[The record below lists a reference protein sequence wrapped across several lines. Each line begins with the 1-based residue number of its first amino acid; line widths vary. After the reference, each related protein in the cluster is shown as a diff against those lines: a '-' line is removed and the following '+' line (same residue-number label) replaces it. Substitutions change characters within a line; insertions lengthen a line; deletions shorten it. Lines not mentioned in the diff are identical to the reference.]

1 MKFATDMNAWVRGLF
16 ETRSGVVIAVAVF
29 LLAAL
34 VWGAGPF
41 LGLDVI
47 ERLGLIL
54 LIVLGYTVVL
64 LVGRFREEKRAAKLE
79 QSLQRQ
85 ALEHIV
91 RTHPDRQGQIEGIR
105 VQFEK
110 AIAALKQSKLAGA
123 GNVLYALPWYLLIG
137 PPAAGKSTAL
147 LNSGL
152 QFPVLGDSGK
162 GVRGVGGTRNCDWW
176 FTNESVFLDTAGRY
190 MTEDDDHDE
199 WLGFLD
205 LLQQYRTR
213 HPING
218 VLILVSL
225 PDLIEAKDEDLEWH
239 AGRIRTRLDEVTHH
253 LGLVPPVYLVFTKC
267 DLLYGFVEFFEPLQR
282 SERDLPWGCT
292 FPIKPQ
298 AKPAHKLFDEEFQ
311 ILIDRLY
318 ARRNAT
324 LPSAGGSEKARSIY
338 CFPMQTA
345 WAKANVSRFV
355 ELLFQP
361 SAYQDNPIF
370 RGFYL
375 TSATQEGIPFDKVV
389 RDVSLRAGLPEPAA
403 EPFPASPQKKSYFV
417 KNLFTDVVFP
427 DQSLAGPSAARRQ
440 KRRLMAFGVA
450 GGAVVVSGLVMA
462 LSVYSFL
469 NNRTVHDAL
478 SETARRTLNET
489 SISSDVRQ
497 NALALDPFR
506 AQLDEL
512 LVHEEQGPPFRLR
525 AGLYQ
530 GSRLSDPSKAL
541 YIGLF
546 NRLYLKEAKQWIEGQ
561 LWNFANT
568 QEGTSKDRDEDYH
581 YSLLKSYLMLA
592 DLTHLDRPF
601 LSQWLQKAWT
611 EQLSLRYGPDGIT
624 PEQLTALTREIDLYT
639 RCLASDGQPII
650 RKDSVMVMR
659 TQAILQ
665 RKAPDARLY
674 ARVRR
679 EAARRLE
686 PLTLDDMMQGTKQD
700 VLAGTYKI
708 PRLFTRD
715 AWSREYDDLEK
726 QVVDEAG
733 REVWIVPLPADLPR
747 EQLEGQIKR
756 RYFEDYTKAW
766 LKFFESIQVQLGAT
780 TEEKARRIQT
790 LTHKDSSPLVA
801 MLASADENTQLLSSL
816 DIAREKL
823 GNRAGGIIPG
833 GQQNPVAVHF
843 GAFHKF
849 VKESG
854 KETQEPPL
862 QQYLMELEKFR
873 TILADMG
880 DRQAD
885 GQFGGPISDQLK
897 RVAILVKDLDREIQS
912 VLMRPFAS
920 GQEDEVQ
927 RLTLEWKAK
936 IYDPYGPIFAAQYP
950 FRKTTSQGEDMAT
963 TKLAEFFNLQ
973 GVLWMFYQEKL
984 KHVVKEEGGNWKP
997 QCPSNACMPVSPAFT
1012 EMLKSAKQITDA
1024 LFSQGGMEPKVVFR
1038 VKPHP
1043 ADAKASHQM
1052 VPHITLIVDGGHM
1065 EFHNGPEIWS
1075 SLQWPD
1081 APESKGEA
1089 QLQIQVGPDGKQA
1102 KVYSKQYLGR
1112 WALFRLLDDAHV
1124 VRLKPSEYRMTWK
1137 FDVEGGP
1144 PIDVHIDFQATSAK
1158 DPFSPG
1164 FFMNFRLPAGLGRSP
1179 A

>member
-1 MKFATDMNAWVRGLF
+1 MKGTAAMNVWIRELF
-16 ETRSGVVIAVAVF
+16 ETRSGIVIAGAVF
-29 LLAAL
+29 LLAL
-34 VWGAGPF
+34 VVWETGPF
-41 LGLDVI
+41 LGLDAT
-47 ERLGLIL
+47 ERLGLTL
-54 LIVLGYTVVL
+54 LIVAGYLIFL
-64 LVGRFREEKRAAKLE
+64 LAGRFRREKHAATLE

-91 RTHPDRQGQIEGIR
+91 RTHPDRQTQIEGIR
-105 VQFEK
+105 IQFEK
-110 AIAALKQSKLAGA
+110 AIAALKQSKLAGT
-123 GNVLYALPWYLLIG
+123 GNVLYALPWYLLVG

-152 QFPVLGDSGK
+152 QFPVLGESGK

-190 MTEDDDHDE
+190 MTEDEDHDE

-205 LLQQYRTR
+205 LLRQYRTR

-253 LGLVPPVYLVFTKC
+253 LGLVAPVYLVFTKC
-267 DLLYGFVEFFEPLQR
+267 DLLCGFVEFFEPLQR

-292 FPIKPQ
+292 FPIGPP

-324 LPSAGGSEKARSIY
+324 LPSAAGSEKARSIY
-338 CFPMQTA
+338 CFPMQAA
-345 WAKANVSRFV
+345 WAKTNLSRFV

-375 TSATQEGIPFDKVV
+375 TSATQEGMPFDKVV
-389 RDVSLRAGLPEPAA
+389 RDVSLRAGLPEPTA
-403 EPFPASPQKKSYFV
+403 EPFSASSQKKSYFV
-417 KNLFTDVVFP
+417 KNLFTDVIFP

-440 KRRLMAFGVA
+440 KHRLMAFGVA
-450 GGAVVVSGLVMA
+450 GGAMVVSALVMA

-469 NNRTVHDAL
+469 NNRSLHEAL
-478 SETARRTLNET
+478 SETARQTLNAF
-489 SISSDVRQ
+489 SADVRQ
-497 NALALDPFR
+497 NSLALEPFR
-506 AQLDEL
+506 ARLDEL
-512 LVHEEQGPPFRLR
+512 LVHEEEGPPLRLR

-530 GSRLSDPSKAL
+530 GGRLSDPSKAL
-541 YIGLF
+541 YIGIF
-546 NRLYLKEAKQWIEGQ
+546 NRLYLKEAKQWIERQ
-561 LWNFANT
+561 LWTFANT

-581 YSLLKSYLMLA
+581 YSLLKSYLMLT

-611 EQLSLRYGPDGIT
+611 EQLSLQYGPDGIT
-624 PEQLTALTREIDLYT
+624 PEQLAALTREIDLYT
-639 RCLASDGQPII
+639 RCLAPDGQPII
-650 RKDSVMVMR
+650 RKDSAMVAK

-665 RKAPDARLY
+665 RKAPDARMY

-686 PLTLDDMMQGTKQD
+686 PVTLDDLVQGVKQD
-700 VLAGTYKI
+700 VLVGTYKI
-708 PRLFTRD
+708 PRLFTRA
-715 AWSREYDDLEK
+715 AWSGEYDDLEK

-733 REVWIVPLPADLPR
+733 REVWIVPLPADVPR

-780 TEEKARRIQT
+780 TEEKARRIQV
-790 LTHKDSSPLVA
+790 LAHKDTSPLVA
-801 MLASADENTQLLSSL
+801 ILTSADENTQLLSSL

-833 GQQNPVAVHF
+833 GQQNPVAGHF
-843 GAFHKF
+843 SAFHKF

-885 GQFGGPISDQLK
+885 GQFAGPISDQLK
-897 RVAILVKDLDREIQS
+897 RVAVLVKDLDREIQS
-912 VLMRPFAS
+912 MLMRPFAS

-927 RLTLEWKAK
+927 RLTLEWKSK
-936 IYDPYGPIFAAQYP
+936 IYDPYGPIFAGQYP
-950 FRKTTSQGEDMAT
+950 FRKTTQQGEDMAT

-1012 EMLKSAKQITDA
+1012 EMLKNAKQITDA
-1024 LFSQGGMEPKVVFR
+1024 LFPQGGMEPKVLFQ

-1043 ADAKASHQM
+1043 ADTKVGHQM
-1052 VPHITLIVDGGHM
+1052 VPHITLIVDGARM
-1065 EFHNGPEIWS
+1065 QFDNGPEVWS
-1075 SLQWPD
+1075 PLQWP
-1081 APESKGEA
+1081 AAQEGMGEA
-1089 QLQIQVGPDGKQA
+1089 QLQIQVGPDGRQA

-1112 WALFRLLDDAHV
+1112 WALFRLLDEAQV
-1124 VRLKPSEYRMTWK
+1124 TRLKPSEYRMTWK

-1144 PIDVHIDFQATSAK
+1144 PIDVYIDFRASSAK

-1164 FFMNFRLPAGLGRSP
+1164 LFMNFRLPAGLGRSP